1 MNGWLIAL
9 GVVISLIS
17 VASLVIGIVLLTRS
31 DEVVLTEEQTDVAN
45 VVVDNKSE
53 VEKEIEKIADPVKR
67 QELQD
72 TLNALIDARIN
83 ASNQASGTTTV
94 SGGAGTT
101 SPMDPLDTVI
111 DVDVTGPTLSRT
123 TGVDIRTGLG
133 SNLGIGGP
141 SIIPRKDYNNLGEL
155 WSYLQNNDI
164 WMTRR
169 GSQENFF

>member
-1 MNGWLIAL
+1 VFLIATT
-9 GVVISLIS
+9 
-17 VASLVIGIVLLTRS
+17 SLVIGTVLLTRS

-53 VEKEIEKIADPVKR
+53 VEAEIEKIADPVKR

-83 ASNQASGTTTV
+83 ASNQASGTATI
-94 SGGAGTT
+94 SGGTT

-111 DVDVTGPTLSRT
+111 DVDVSGPIGPETNVSTGPVLSRT
-123 TGVDIRTGLG
+123 TGVDIRTDLD
-133 SNLGIGGP
+133 SNLGISGP

-155 WSYLQNNDI
+155 WGYLQKNDI